1 VPSLRRKHTN
11 LRSIFESC
19 AGNAKIVDWLAER
32 SRFELSGDFE
42 KSRVRPA
49 ETRTQDPLI
58 KSSLSDQPP
67 ETTG

>member
-42 KSRVRPA
+42 RKQFGA
-49 ETRTQDPLI
+49 TGATA
-58 KSSLSDQPP
+58 SSCRRNS
-67 ETTG
+67 